1 MTTFK
6 KLNLQLFAGEGAGG
20 EGAGAEGAATGE
32 TPAAAGQDQRL
43 LELGVP
49 AEVLKKRANRKG
61 ARQQVIATPAQAAPP
76 AEQAASAET
85 QPTTEETV
93 PEPQRLTW
101 DQIMADPEYNK
112 QMQSTIQ
119 SRLKGAK
126 VAEANMGKL
135 APALEVLARKYGQDP
150 ANIDFDALSQAINDD
165 EQFYEDK
172 ALEYGTDVQNAR
184 RIDQL
189 ERDAERQ
196 RRAEEQTLEQ
206 QRIAQHFQSMEQQGE
221 VLRQTFPDFDLRT
234 ELQNPAFARMVH
246 PNVGVSVEDAY
257 YAVHRKEIQA
267 ASMQVAAQRAA
278 QKISNAVQSGSRRP
292 VENGTTAKAPSEV
305 TFDWHNATPEQ
316 RAEMKQRIR
325 QAAARGEK
333 VYPGR

>member
-1 MTTFK
+1 MTKFK
-6 KLNLQLFAGEGAGG
+6 KLNLQLFAGEGAGDG
-20 EGAGAEGAATGE
+20 GAEGAATGE

-61 ARQQVIATPAQAAPP
+61 AKSVIATPVQASPST
-76 AEQAASAET
+76 EQAASAANDT
-85 QPTTEETV
+85 PTEEPV
-93 PEPQRLTW
+93 QEPQGRLTW
-101 DQIMADPEYNK
+101 EQIMADPEYNK

-119 SRLKGAK
+119 SRLRGAK
-126 VAEANMGKL
+126 AAEENMGIL
-135 APALEVLARKYGQDP
+135 EPALKALAQEHGLDTENMDYV
-150 ANIDFDALSQAINDD
+150 ALAKSITG
-165 EQFYEDK
+165 EYEDK
-172 ALEYGTDVQNAR
+172 ALEMGVSKETAMKL
-184 RIDQL
+184 DQQ
-189 ERDAERQ
+189 Q
-196 RRAEEQTLEQ
+196 RTLEQ
-206 QRIAQHFQSMEQQGE
+206 QKIQNHFRNLEQQGE
-221 VLRQTFPDFDLRT
+221 AMKATYPDFDLRA
-234 ELQNPAFARMVH
+234 ELQNPVFARMVH

-292 VENGTTAKAPSEV
+292 QENGTTAKAPSEV

-325 QAAARGEK
+325 QAAAQGRK
-333 VYPGR
+333 VYPGS